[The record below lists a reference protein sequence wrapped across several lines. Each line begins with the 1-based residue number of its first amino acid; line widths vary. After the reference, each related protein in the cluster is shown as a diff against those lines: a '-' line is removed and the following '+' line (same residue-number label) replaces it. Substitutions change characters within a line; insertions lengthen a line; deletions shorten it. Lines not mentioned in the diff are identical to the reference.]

1 MQRATWEKSEV
12 SMKQSPEG
20 GARGKLGLESRAL
33 QGVAVREGTGP
44 TRGVGCAGE
53 QPASSQAD

>member
-33 QGVAVREGTGP
+33 QGVVVRDGMGP
-44 TRGVGCAGE
+44 MRGVGCTGE
-53 QPASSQAD
+53 QPASSRAD